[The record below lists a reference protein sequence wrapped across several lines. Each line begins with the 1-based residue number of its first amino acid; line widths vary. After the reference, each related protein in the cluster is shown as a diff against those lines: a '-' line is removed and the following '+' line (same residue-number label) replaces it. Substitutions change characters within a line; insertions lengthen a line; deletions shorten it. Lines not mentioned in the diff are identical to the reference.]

1 MVRTGFETHYFRYAV
16 DAFAGILKAT
26 CPLING
32 NQIEEVVSLMESVQ
46 AHISGYSLHLNRIQR
61 EIVNTLSGSQME
73 STLVHSA

>member
-46 AHISGYSLHLNRIQR
+46 AHISGYSLHLRS
-61 EIVNTLSGSQME
+61 EYDAAVSY
-73 STLVHSA
+73 STGNY

>member
-46 AHISGYSLHLNRIQR
+46 AHISGYSLHLRS
-61 EIVNTLSGSQME
+61 EYDAAVSY
-73 STLVHSA
+73 SAGNC